1 MGVDH
6 KRHFS
11 AEEKTKAVLR
21 LLRGEDIHALAEEL
35 KVHPERLS
43 RWERRFLAA
52 GQKAFDK
59 PKQPR
64 ISAAVWQWAALV
76 VVLLITVAVLSR
88 FVSPNPAP

>member
-1 MGVDH
+1 MGADR

-21 LLRGEDIHALAEEL
+21 LLRGEDANAVAEEL
-35 KVHPERLS
+35 KTSPERIA
-43 RWERRFLAA
+43 RWERHFLAA

-64 ISAAVWQWAALV
+64 ISPAVWQWAALLI
-76 VVLLITVAVLSR
+76 VLFITVAVLSR
-88 FVSPNPAP
+88 FFNPNPAP